1 LFPSVRFVSVS
12 RAAFVTS
19 SAILGKLSTSKEIA
33 YVEGITGATDAG
45 NGKHHRSSHTMQRM
59 RSEQNLIMAT
69 LAGGAAALIG
79 GCAWAA
85 ITVITNYQI
94 GWMAVGIGFLVGYAV
109 KTFGKGIDR
118 SFGIVG
124 AVWSLAGCAAGNLL
138 TVVGT
143 IAKQQN
149 IPVMN
154 ILEKLD
160 AEIIA
165 SLMQATFNPM
175 DVLFYGIAVYEG
187 YRFSFRQITQT
198 DLTKI
203 G

>member
-1 LFPSVRFVSVS
+1 MSEQLPVQQTPETESTIDPLIL
-12 RAAFVTS
+12 RAA
-19 SAILGKLSTSKEIA
+19 
-33 YVEGITGATDAG
+33 
-45 NGKHHRSSHTMQRM
+45 MQRM
-59 RSEQNLIMAT
+59 RSEQKLIMAT
-69 LAGGAAALIG
+69 LAGGVAALAALIG
-79 GCAWAA
+79 ACAWAA
-85 ITVITNYQI
+85 TTVITNYQI

-203 G
+203 V

>member
-1 LFPSVRFVSVS
+1 MSKELPAQQTPETESTIDPLIL
-12 RAAFVTS
+12 RAA
-19 SAILGKLSTSKEIA
+19 
-33 YVEGITGATDAG
+33 
-45 NGKHHRSSHTMQRM
+45 MQRM

-69 LAGGAAALIG
+69 LAGEAAALIG

-85 ITVITNYQI
+85 TTVMTNYQI

>member
-1 LFPSVRFVSVS
+1 MSEQLPVQQMPETESTIDPLIL
-12 RAAFVTS
+12 RAA
-19 SAILGKLSTSKEIA
+19 
-33 YVEGITGATDAG
+33 
-45 NGKHHRSSHTMQRM
+45 MQRM
-59 RSEQNLIMAT
+59 RSEQNLIMAA

-85 ITVITNYQI
+85 ITVMTNYQI

-187 YRFSFRQITQT
+187 YRFSFRQITQA